1 MHVILLILLLPA
13 LALAQSEFV
22 TGKATPE
29 EVYRKVVE
37 AAKFLVDNGEAGLK
51 EFEKSRH
58 RFVWKNTH
66 VWVTK
71 CEDNYCLP
79 SPQRRKLGLI
89 SETRCLKTGKLYIL
103 ELCFQAGRN
112 PGGAWV
118 EYWQSRPGF
127 TEPQRKISFMKQVP
141 DSPYQVVSD
150 IYDPSTPL
158 EALNKLVN
166 NN

>member
-1 MHVILLILLLPA
+1 MRYLLLLLLLPSA
-13 LALAQSEFV
+13 ALAQSEFV

-37 AAKFLVDNGEAGLK
+37 AAQFLADNGEAGLK

-58 RFVWKNTH
+58 RFVWKNTY
-66 VWVTK
+66 VWVAK

-89 SETRCLKTGKLYIL
+89 SENRCLKTGKLYIL
-103 ELCFQAGRN
+103 ELCFMSGRHRA
-112 PGGAWV
+112 GAWI
-118 EYWQSRPGF
+118 EHWQSRPGF

-141 DSPYQVVSD
+141 DSPYQVVSG
-150 IYDPSTPL
+150 IYDPDTPL
-158 EALNKLVN
+158 QKLNQMLETD
-166 NN
+166 